1 MGKGQQ
7 IIKFYTHKANAL
19 SLKQITGAQQNP
31 LPILPKDYSLHI
43 LFGSTIGSIGVG
55 LMALEGKKSD
65 NRLEEAKILSH
76 ERIELAKINQ
86 THETQMELQKRQ
98 HEHERNLSQ
107 PQVKLLSLVFT
118 TR

>member
-7 IIKFYTHKANAL
+7 VIKFYTHKANAL

-43 LFGSTIGSIGVG
+43 LFGSTIGPIGVG

-65 NRLEEAKILSH
+65 NDWK
-76 ERIELAKINQ
+76 K
-86 THETQMELQKRQ
+86 QKFYLMKESSLLKLIR
-98 HEHERNLSQ
+98 HIKLNLKCKNASMSMNGICLN
-107 PQVKLLSLVFT
+107 PQVKVLNLVFT
-118 TR
+118 TK